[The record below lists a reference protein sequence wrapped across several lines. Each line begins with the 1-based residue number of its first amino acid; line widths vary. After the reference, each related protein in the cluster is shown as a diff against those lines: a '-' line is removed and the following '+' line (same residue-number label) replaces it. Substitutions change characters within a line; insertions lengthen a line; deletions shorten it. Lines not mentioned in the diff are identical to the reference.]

1 METRTVS
8 RESWQSY
15 FDSFSRIYAGS
26 RATLEILSG
35 DFGAQMEV
43 EDAPLTGISCDLTGL
58 ELHFLTREGR
68 LVHRIASPLRISI
81 EEREDGLVAAIEI
94 ASEGDDVETADRVAI
109 AVSMNPKQLAAVL
122 FRQDLAKLLPK

>member
-8 RESWQSY
+8 RDSWQSF
-15 FDSFSRIYAGS
+15 FDSFSRIYTGS

-35 DFGAQMEV
+35 DLGAQMQV

-58 ELHFLTREGR
+58 ELHFMTRAGH

-81 EEREDGLVAAIEI
+81 EERADGLVAAVEI
-94 ASEGDDVETADRVAI
+94 SSNDDDVETILRLMAPFASR
-109 AVSMNPKQLAAVL
+109 
-122 FRQDLAKLLPK
+122 LLSA